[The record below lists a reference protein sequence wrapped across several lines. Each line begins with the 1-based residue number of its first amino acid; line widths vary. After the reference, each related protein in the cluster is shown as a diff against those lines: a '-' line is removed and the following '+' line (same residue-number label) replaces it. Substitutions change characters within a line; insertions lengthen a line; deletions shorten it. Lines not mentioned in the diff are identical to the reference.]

1 MGIEQKTY
9 SRSAGYGWRSK
20 AQSGVEYII
29 IVAFL
34 LAVITPIFLFAMDSS
49 TTSVRTSRSREAVE
63 KIAIA
68 ADNICSMGGGK
79 TTANVYIPYG
89 VEYYVIEKKTIK
101 LGIIIDSTAGEVFA
115 RTMCNVTGEIPTDE
129 GYANVQVSMLSN
141 GTILIGGT

>member
-1 MGIEQKTY
+1 MEWKAPVRPGQ
-9 SRSAGYGWRSK
+9 RSK

-63 KIAIA
+63 KVAIA

-89 VEYYVIEKKTIK
+89 VEYYAVEEKTIK
-101 LGIIIDSTAGEVFA
+101 LGIIIGDTTGEVFA
-115 RTMCNVTGEIPTDE
+115 RTMCNVTGDMPMDE
-129 GYANVQVSMLSN
+129 GYAMVPVSMLSN
-141 GTILIGGT
+141 GTVLIGGT